1 MPKVSELNSINMG
14 PLEVGTIEAVRKEP
28 FALLD
33 SFEWCDVD
41 LNNEEQAK

>member
-1 MPKVSELNSINMG
+1 MG